1 MFLPAFIINYQRNS
15 WKKPALPN
23 NTLWKRHYFFFKL
36 LKNIPEVYFL
46 CEVFVVMGVQRFVDS
61 RMRKRCHHLKVS
73 QPKVSIA
80 TDSQHNLSPC
90 LKNTKNY
97 KKHKRMQWPT
107 LYWKERKV
115 SRHFFYSSVWE
126 FCISNEEKEI
136 IYQTFFLQPG
146 FVFTFIQMGMSTGLN
161 FN

>member
-1 MFLPAFIINYQRNS
+1 M
-15 WKKPALPN
+15 
-23 NTLWKRHYFFFKL
+23 
-36 LKNIPEVYFL
+36 YFL

-107 LYWKERKV
+107 LYWKERKIFLDIFLFFSLRILHLQWGKRNYLPDFLSSARV
-115 SRHFFYSSVWE
+115 CFHVHPDGHKYRPKFKLKIIIVLKYWKNFTIINKKTYSASDTRFLFFYES
-126 FCISNEEKEI
+126 K
-136 IYQTFFLQPG
+136 
-146 FVFTFIQMGMSTGLN
+146 
-161 FN
+161 